1 MICMKYMPNKI
12 IILPAVILLL
22 ALSPACNKLLT
33 VPDNAGGQLVTS
45 KVFTDSLNATAGI
58 LGMYTS
64 AALTNKSIDIYTGL
78 TGDELLYGGT
88 SPAFSALYLD
98 SLYAGSRTAAAPVAD
113 IWTNFYSKNAIYQAN
128 AALEG
133 LAADQDSTISAVAKN
148 QLIGE
153 CEVVRAFS
161 YFNLVNLYGGVPL
174 ATTTSYQANAIL
186 PRTSVDLVY
195 QQIIKDLLDAQGKMQ
210 PAYPSAGRQRPNRYT
225 ATALLARVYLYRKQW
240 ASAQA
245 MADSVI
251 KSGLYS
257 LAPSL
262 ANVFLDN
269 STEAVW
275 QLGANSSSAPK
286 SAPGGTPFY
295 TTSPILA
302 PAYMLAPSLTQAF
315 EAGDVRKTT
324 WTATMSGFW
333 ISGAGV
339 TGTGS
344 YSYATKYRN
353 VGTNVF
359 NNTTEDLMM
368 VRLAEMYLIRS
379 EARAQQG
386 DLAGAMQDVNIIRS
400 RAGLNM
406 PVTAATLPE
415 ALGLILHEGQ
425 VEFFCEW
432 GHRWMD
438 LKRMDSVGAVMSRVK
453 PTSWPADGHAALYP
467 ISFGEFQANPYLTQN
482 PGY

>member
-1 MICMKYMPNKI
+1 MKQVVNKI
-12 IILPAVILLL
+12 VILPAVIVLL
-22 ALSPACNKLLT
+22 ALSTSCNKLIA

-45 KVFTDSLNATAGI
+45 KVFTDSLNATAGV

-78 TGDELLYGGT
+78 TSDELLYGGT
-88 SPAFSALYLD
+88 QPAYLALYFD

-113 IWTNFYSKNAIYQAN
+113 VWTNFYAKNALYQAN

-133 LAADQDSTISAVAKN
+133 LAADQDSTLSTVAKN
-148 QLIGE
+148 QLTGE

-174 ATTTSYQANAIL
+174 AIGSGYQENRIL

-195 QQIIKDLLDAQGKMQ
+195 QQITKDLLDAQAKMQ

-225 ATALLARVYLYRKQW
+225 ASALLARVYLYNKQW

-245 MADSVI
+245 MADTVI
-251 KSGLYS
+251 KCGLYS
-257 LAPSL
+257 LAPNL

-286 SAPGGTPFY
+286 AAPGGTPFY
-295 TTSPILA
+295 TTAPILA
-302 PAYMLAPSLTQAF
+302 PGYILASPLVQAF
-315 EAGDVRKTT
+315 EPGDARKTK
-324 WTATMSGFW
+324 WTATVTGFW
-333 ISGAGV
+333 ITNSGAIGN
-339 TGTGS
+339 GD

-379 EARAQQG
+379 EALARQG
-386 DLAGAMQDVNIIRS
+386 DLAGAMQDVNTIRS
-400 RAGLNM
+400 RAGLTT
-406 PVTAATLPE
+406 PVTAATLPA
-415 ALGLILHEGQ
+415 ALGLILHERQ

-438 LKRMDSVGAVMSRVK
+438 LKRMDSVGAVMSRTK
-453 PTSWPADGHAALYP
+453 PSWPADGHAALFP
-467 ISFGEFQANPYLTQN
+467 ISFGEFQANPYLVQN